1 MVGTAFQSG
10 KNQNPQLSRFWENQ
24 YFVSTVVRVLQKKK
38 LIYLVKFALN
48 IKIFTFFFQNLKRYQ
63 K

>member
-38 LIYLVKFALN
+38 SWFI
-48 IKIFTFFFQNLKRYQ
+48 
-63 K
+63 